1 MTIAAAR
8 CRRFLRHKQPGCRS
22 GRAGFSASAVMTLV
36 ALTGTLCQV
45 LRFSGR
51 EGAHQSVLGRVERRR
66 GAA

>member
-36 ALTGTLCQV
+36 ALTGTLPGLKV
-45 LRFSGR
+45 
-51 EGAHQSVLGRVERRR
+51 
-66 GAA
+66 